1 MTSHRKPP
9 RRPGIPQRRPRQRRS
24 MPARRLRAPSLPPLR
39 TIIGFGDNRILYF
52 RVGWWNTDDPYHGG
66 W

>member
-1 MTSHRKPP
+1 
-9 RRPGIPQRRPRQRRS
+9 